1 MDGKNNGFLLFPSS
15 NFKSIFVTYI
25 CPLIIVAMKFMNL
38 LIKYRLWLGILF
50 LGLAIFT
57 NLQAGFWPSFI
68 LYLIAVVLIL
78 GHFLLGPMRLIQGF
92 MEEGDVEG
100 AKKVIDSIW
109 FPGLLIKPVR
119 SVYYTIKGN
128 LSMVDQNYDDA
139 EKMMKKGLSLG
150 GSLTKQAEGPNKLQ
164 LGMLSMQKGD
174 IKQAESYIRQAI
186 RAGLPDNENNAAAYL
201 QLCSIMMNKRE
212 FRAAKEY
219 FRKAKGFKPTTPQIV
234 DQIKQIEKY
243 ITRMPG

>member
-1 MDGKNNGFLLFPSS
+1 
-15 NFKSIFVTYI
+15 
-25 CPLIIVAMKFMNL
+25 MKWLNAF
-38 LIKYRLWLGILF
+38 IKFRLWIGLVL
-50 LGLAIFT
+50 LVLAIYVNMET
-57 NLQAGFWPSFI
+57 SFWPSFI
-68 LYLIAVVLIL
+68 LYLIAVICIL
-78 GHFLLGPMRLIQGF
+78 GHFLLGPMRLIQTA
-92 MEEGDVEG
+92 MEEGDMEA
-100 AKKVIDSIW
+100 AKKIVDSIK
-109 FPGLLIKPVR
+109 FPRLLIKPIR
-119 SVYYTIKGN
+119 SVYYTIQGN
-128 LSMVDQNYDDA
+128 LAMVSQDFEGA

-150 GSLTKQAEGPNKLQ
+150 GTLTKQAEGPNKLQ

-186 RAGLPDNENNAAAYL
+186 RAGLPDSENNAAAYL

-219 FRKAKGFKPTTPQIV
+219 FRKAKSYKPTTPQIV

>member
-1 MDGKNNGFLLFPSS
+1 MKWLN
-15 NFKSIFVTYI
+15 
-25 CPLIIVAMKFMNL
+25 IV
-38 LIKYRLWLGILF
+38 IKYRLWLGIVVLA
-50 LGLAIFT
+50 LAIFT
-57 NLQAGFWPSFI
+57 HIQTSFWPSFV
-68 LYLIAVVLIL
+68 LYLIAAIAIV
-78 GHFLLGPMRLIQGF
+78 GHFLFGPMRLIQGY
-92 MEEGDVEG
+92 MEDGDMEG
-100 AKKVIDSIW
+100 AKKVVDSIW
-109 FPGLLIKPVR
+109 FPALLIKPVR

-128 LSMVDQNYDDA
+128 LDMVDQNFESA
-139 EKMMKKGLSLG
+139 EKNMKKSLSLGG

-164 LGMLSMQKGD
+164 LGMLNMQKGN
-174 IKQAESYIRQAI
+174 IKEAESYIRQAI

-219 FRKAKGFKPTTPQIV
+219 FKKAKGFKPTTPQIV

>member
-1 MDGKNNGFLLFPSS
+1 
-15 NFKSIFVTYI
+15 
-25 CPLIIVAMKFMNL
+25 MKWLNL
-38 LIKYRLWLGILF
+38 LIKYRLPLGVIL
-50 LGLAIFT
+50 LALAIFT
-57 NLQAGFWPSFI
+57 NIQAGFWPSFL
-68 LYLIAVVLIL
+68 LYLIAVILIV
-78 GHFLLGPMRLIQGF
+78 GHFLFGPMRLIQTY
-92 MEEGDVEG
+92 MEEGDMEG
-100 AKKVIDSIW
+100 SKKVLDSIW

-128 LSMVDQNYDDA
+128 LDMVSQNYESA
-139 EKMMKKGLSLG
+139 EKNLKKSNDLMSGSSLMQG
-150 GSLTKQAEGPNKLQ
+150 QMKQAEGANKLQ
-164 LGMLSMQKGD
+164 LGMLAIQKGD
-174 IKQAESYIRQAI
+174 MKQGESYIRAAI

-243 ITRMPG
+243 IGRMPG

>member
-1 MDGKNNGFLLFPSS
+1 
-15 NFKSIFVTYI
+15 
-25 CPLIIVAMKFMNL
+25 MKWLNI
-38 LIKYRLWLGILF
+38 LIKYRLWIGIVL
-50 LGLAIFT
+50 LALAIFT
-57 NLQAGFWPSFI
+57 HTQAGFWPSFI
-68 LYLIAVVLIL
+68 LYLLALIAIV
-78 GHFLLGPMRLIQGF
+78 GHFIMGPMRLIQGY
-92 MEEGDVEG
+92 MEDGDIEG
-100 AKKVIDSIW
+100 AKKVINSIW

-128 LSMVDQNYDDA
+128 LSMAESNFEDA
-139 EKMMKKGLSLG
+139 EKNLKKGNDLMQNSTLMKG
-150 GSLTKQAEGPNKLQ
+150 QMAQAEGANKLQ
-164 LGMLSMQKGD
+164 LGMLAMQKGD

-212 FRAAKEY
+212 FRAAKEF
-219 FRKAKGFKPTTPQIV
+219 FRKAKSYKPTTPQIV